1 MARKLE
7 KREWILLGVLSAVAI
22 WVWMNQGGEEPGPS
36 AAAAAAAKEAA
47 RRNAPVIRMDLL
59 AHAEPTAE
67 GGMRD
72 LFKFEARPPSP
83 AEVRR
88 QQELERQRQL
98 ALKKQQEEEARL
110 AKERELALARQREE
124 ELRNPKPPPPPPEP
138 VPPAIPFQ
146 YIGLLGPK
154 DAKIGVFEEGKD
166 IVIARVGETVR
177 DQFRLVELKHDAAI
191 IGYTR
196 TEFRNKT
203 KELPMKRR

>member
-1 MARKLE
+1 MARTLQ
-7 KREWILLGVLSAVAI
+7 KRELILLGLLSAVAVV
-22 WVWMNQGGEEPGPS
+22 VWMTQGGEEPPAS

-47 RRNAPVIRMDLL
+47 RRSAPVIRMDLL
-59 AHAEPTAE
+59 THVEPTSD

-72 LFKFEARPPSP
+72 LFKFERRPPSP

-88 QQELERQRQL
+88 QEAERRRLEKE
-98 ALKKQQEEEARL
+98 AEEARKRAEAEAADR
-110 AKERELALARQREE
+110 AKKAAEAAAIAATL
-124 ELRNPKPPPPPPEP
+124 PPPPPPP
-138 VPPAIPFQ
+138 PSPPAIPFQ
-146 YIGLLGPK
+146 YIGLIGPK

-177 DQFRLVELKHDAAI
+177 DQFKLVELKHDAAI

-196 TEFRNKT
+196 KEFRDRT